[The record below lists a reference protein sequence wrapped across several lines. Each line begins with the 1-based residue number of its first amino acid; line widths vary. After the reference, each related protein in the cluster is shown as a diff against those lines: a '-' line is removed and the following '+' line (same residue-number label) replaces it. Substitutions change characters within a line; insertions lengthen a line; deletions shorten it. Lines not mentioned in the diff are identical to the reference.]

1 MTSTEL
7 PNIKVILP
15 TLLSLFVLTLLA
27 FYSYYWNI
35 NNINGE
41 KINLALAEARANWNK
56 DAAIR
61 KWATMHGGLYVKPD
75 ERTPPNPSLAHLP
88 HRDIVTT
95 KGVKLT
101 LMNPAYMMSQMAEEY
116 SQLYGIKGKITGKI
130 QLNPK
135 NKPDDWQFKALTLFE
150 LGDINELYEQ
160 QLIDGK
166 PYLRYMKPMYMTE
179 GCVACHGHL
188 GFRVGDLRGG
198 VSVSIPLTPYFTA
211 ASLTNKRI
219 QITHIIIWIV
229 GVIAIFI
236 FFSLIKK
243 LLSEMSHRV
252 LHDEL
257 THLPNLTLF
266 KNRLNQAV
274 KKYKRE
280 SNNKFAVVFLD
291 LDNFKHLNDSHG
303 HSVGDQLLITL
314 AERLKKTLRP
324 GDTVARI
331 GGDEFTFILN
341 DLEDLI
347 EAVNVSKRIFHSFT
361 KPFIIENE
369 EIYSNGSIGICMV
382 SEVTHSTDEMIRN
395 ADIAMYRAKLLG
407 SGNIKVFNPEMHKN
421 AIETMQLE
429 NEMQTALEKNQ
440 FSIHYQPVINIDKN
454 QIDGFE
460 ALLRWKHPTLGYIS
474 PERFIPIAEKSGLI
488 RSIGKWVL
496 ESAIE
501 QTQQWSKEFLSDRVF
516 NIAVN
521 LSGVQII
528 NENLVS
534 QISEAL
540 ERSQMS
546 ADNLHLEVTE
556 TMLVEKKEQAKCVMT
571 KIRKLG
577 ASLSIDDFGKGYCS
591 LTYLQEFDFDIL
603 KIDKDFV
610 QDLENDKGLQLVRA
624 LMMLAKDFNMKVVAE
639 GVETE
644 KQLLLLKEMGRPYI
658 QGYYFSRP
666 LSVDDMGLMLKKK
679 LHLDAYKLLSI

>member
-1 MTSTEL
+1 
-7 PNIKVILP
+7 
-15 TLLSLFVLTLLA
+15 
-27 FYSYYWNI
+27 
-35 NNINGE
+35 
-41 KINLALAEARANWNK
+41 
-56 DAAIR
+56 
-61 KWATMHGGLYVKPD
+61 
-75 ERTPPNPSLAHLP
+75 
-88 HRDIVTT
+88 
-95 KGVKLT
+95 
-101 LMNPAYMMSQMAEEY
+101 
-116 SQLYGIKGKITGKI
+116 
-130 QLNPK
+130 
-135 NKPDDWQFKALTLFE
+135 
-150 LGDINELYEQ
+150 
-160 QLIDGK
+160 
-166 PYLRYMKPMYMTE
+166 
-179 GCVACHGHL
+179 
-188 GFRVGDLRGG
+188 
-198 VSVSIPLTPYFTA
+198 
-211 ASLTNKRI
+211 
-219 QITHIIIWIV
+219 
-229 GVIAIFI
+229 
-236 FFSLIKK
+236 
-243 LLSEMSHRV
+243 MSHRV

-257 THLPNLTLF
+257 TQLPNLTLF
-266 KNRLNQAV
+266 KNRLNLAV
-274 KKYKRE
+274 NKHKRE
-280 SNNKFAVVFLD
+280 SNYKFAVVFLD

-324 GDTVARI
+324 SDTVARI

-341 DLEDLI
+341 DLDDLT
-347 EAVNVSKRIFHSFT
+347 EAVNASKRIFHSFT

-395 ADIAMYRAKLLG
+395 ADIAMYRAKMLG

-429 NEMQTALEKNQ
+429 NDLQTALEKNQ

-488 RSIGKWVL
+488 RAIGKWVL

-501 QTQQWSKEFLSDRVF
+501 QAQRWSKEFLSDRVF

-528 NENLVS
+528 NKNLVT
-534 QISEAL
+534 QINEAL
-540 ERSQMS
+540 ESNQMS

-556 TMLVEKKEQAKCVMT
+556 TMLVEKKEQAKYVMT
-571 KIRKLG
+571 EIRKLG

-666 LSVDDMGLMLKKK
+666 LSVDDMNLILKKK